1 MISSPYLRA
10 LCGAALGGLPML
22 VVRAAEPPCSEPW
35 QSSEVQWLVAAVP
48 AGAEAGAR
56 SNSIE
61 SALRRDPGAIG
72 GDIITRSDSLSSTA
86 AGETVL
92 TGNVDVHFGTREIQ
106 ADQLTYQRDSNT
118 FNVSGAVRYRD
129 SLVHLAGDSGHYG
142 ADGASFSH
150 AQFEFLKQ
158 PGHGTAEQISLSPD
172 NVLTLQRVTYTSC
185 PAPRADWQIRAR
197 ELVLDTNTSRGVGRG
212 ATVDFEGVPI
222 AYLPWISFPLSEAR
236 QSGFLFPDVGTSG
249 RSGASLGVP
258 WYWNIAPNQ
267 DATFTPTYYTLR
279 GAALGTEYR
288 FLTDD
293 SHGTLVANYL
303 PSDRAYGGERNS
315 VVALDQTQLGWNT
328 RIDVVAES
336 VSDTEYFEDF
346 TLGSQSTSTPF
357 LPRSVAVTHR
367 DDIWNLKAQ
376 MTGYQTLDETLPLD
390 ERPYI
395 QLPALS
401 ASALWAPLP
410 WPAFKTGFDSELVDF
425 TRATGETGWRL
436 DARPQL
442 GLDVTGPGYFLR
454 PSIAWDYTRY
464 ALRDAA
470 TPDTSPTRSLPI
482 LDFDAGLQFERQGGP
497 NALRNITLEPRLMY
511 VYVPYR
517 DQSGLPVFDTSTPD
531 PNLIELFRPNRFVG
545 LDRIGDANAVTLGL
559 TTQVFESASGVRY
572 LSATVGQSY
581 YLQAPRVTLPAEP
594 TDVTGTTGATGAAGT
609 PMSNQTSS
617 LIGQLILTA
626 WRHWNLQIDAAS
638 NSTLNAL
645 ERSEVT
651 VQYLASSKQVAN
663 VSYRYEQG
671 QLEQADV
678 STAWPIGGHWDAYAR
693 AVYSL
698 RDRESIEDF
707 AGFQYH
713 GSCWGVRLVAQR
725 SVSTR
730 TGERDTGVSVQL
742 ELNGLSNVGSG
753 VSAFLEQ
760 SIRGY
765 SASSGPPLSQT
776 PTL

>member
-1 MISSPYLRA
+1 MRWLAAVAPVNPLE
-10 LCGAALGGLPML
+10 AAL
-22 VVRAAEPPCSEPW
+22 
-35 QSSEVQWLVAAVP
+35 Q
-48 AGAEAGAR
+48 
-56 SNSIE
+56 
-61 SALRRDPGAIG
+61 RDPGAIS

-106 ADQLTYQRDSNT
+106 ADRLTYQRDSNT
-118 FNVSGAVRYRD
+118 VNVSGAVRYRD
-129 SLVHLAGDSGHYG
+129 PLVKLAGDSGHYG
-142 ADGASFSH
+142 ADGASFNH

-158 PGHGTAEQISLSPD
+158 PGHGTAEQIALSPD
-172 NVLTLQRVTYTSC
+172 NVVTLRHVTYTSC
-185 PAPRADWQIRAR
+185 PQPRADWQIRAR
-197 ELVLDTNTSRGVGRG
+197 DLVLDTNTSRGVGHG

-222 AYLPWISFPLSEAR
+222 VYLPWISFPLSEAR
-236 QSGFLFPDVGTSG
+236 QSGFLFPDLGTSG
-249 RSGASLGVP
+249 RSGGSLGAP

-288 FLTDD
+288 FLTED
-293 SHGTLVANYL
+293 SHGTLEANYL
-303 PSDRAYGGERNS
+303 PSDRAYGSERNS
-315 VVALDQTQLGWNT
+315 VSVLDQTQLGWNT
-328 RIDVVAES
+328 RLDVVAQS
-336 VSDTEYFEDF
+336 VSDAEYFEDF

-357 LPRSVAVTHR
+357 LPRSIAVVHH

-376 MTGYQTLDETLPLD
+376 MTDYQTLDETLPVD

-410 WPAFKTGFDSELVDF
+410 WPALKTGFDGELVDF
-425 TRATGETGWRL
+425 TRADGLAGWRL

-442 GLDVTGPGYFLR
+442 GLDLTGPGYFLR
-454 PSIAWDYTRY
+454 PSVAWDYTRY
-464 ALRDAA
+464 ALRDTD
-470 TPDTSPTRSLPI
+470 TPDTNPSRSLPI
-482 LDFDAGLQFERQGGP
+482 LDFDTGLQFERQGGADSP
-497 NALRNITLEPRLMY
+497 HNVTLEPRLMY
-511 VYVPYR
+511 VYIPYR
-517 DQSGLPVFDTSTPD
+517 DQSELPVFDSSIPD

-559 TTQVFESASGVRY
+559 TTQVFESSSGVRF
-572 LSATVGQSY
+572 LSATIGQSY
-581 YLQAPRVTLPAEP
+581 YLTPPRVTVPVQIP
-594 TDVTGTTGATGAAGT
+594 DTTGSTTSTTTTTTTTTTTQATT
-609 PMSNQTSS
+609 VSNATSS
-617 LIGQLILTA
+617 LIGELILTA
-626 WRHWNLQIDAAS
+626 WRHWNLQIDVAS
-638 NSTLNAL
+638 NATLTGV

-651 VQYLASSKQVAN
+651 VQYLASTKQVAN

-671 QLEQADV
+671 QLQQADV

-693 AVYSL
+693 AVYSML
-698 RDRESIEDF
+698 DRESIEDF

-730 TGERDTGVSVQL
+730 TGERDTGVSLQL
-742 ELNGLSNVGSG
+742 ELNGLSSVGSG

-765 SASSGPPLSQT
+765 SASSKSPLSQA